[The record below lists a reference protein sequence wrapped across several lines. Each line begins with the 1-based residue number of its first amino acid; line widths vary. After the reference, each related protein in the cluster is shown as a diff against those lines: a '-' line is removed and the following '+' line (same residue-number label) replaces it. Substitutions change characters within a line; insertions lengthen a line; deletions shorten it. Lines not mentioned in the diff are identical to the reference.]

1 MRRENGLGETEA
13 SCSSERREE
22 EKQAQS
28 SDTSTEATAA
38 QTSTSRRKVRFHP
51 SISQVV
57 VTLPTLREIDEDQKR
72 RLWWSLSDYEVF
84 TDTARNISREVRRHP
99 GLTSGLDE
107 AFRKALLASK
117 HVDQVEEAMQQIPL
131 DPGLAHWCTHGHS
144 RRGLERWGSQYHG
157 TSRTDAT
164 DSSKSTVVNL
174 NLSGD
179 ELAREA
185 SRLSLSSRVFAR
197 MMGEADEAAA
207 IRTHT
212 ELRRWSGGAT
222 MRVQAMHRTSSL
234 PLRGLVRT
242 NL

>member
-1 MRRENGLGETEA
+1 MLIILRKKI
-13 SCSSERREE
+13 SS
-22 EKQAQS
+22 A
-28 SDTSTEATAA
+28 
-38 QTSTSRRKVRFHP
+38 
-51 SISQVV
+51 
-57 VTLPTLREIDEDQKR
+57 EI
-72 RLWWSLSDYEVF
+72 SLSYSPSLVVF
-84 TDTARNISREVRRHP
+84 FIIY
-99 GLTSGLDE
+99 L
-107 AFRKALLASK
+107 
-117 HVDQVEEAMQQIPL
+117 Q
-131 DPGLAHWCTHGHS
+131 GLAHWCTHGHS

>member
-57 VTLPTLREIDEDQKR
+57 VTLPNLREIDEDQKR

-117 HVDQVEEAMQQIPL
+117 HVDQVEEAMRQIPL
-131 DPGLAHWCTHGHS
+131 DPVSLQFCFLLLHHVD
-144 RRGLERWGSQYHG
+144 Y
-157 TSRTDAT
+157 TS
-164 DSSKSTVVNL
+164 
-174 NLSGD
+174 
-179 ELAREA
+179 
-185 SRLSLSSRVFAR
+185 
-197 MMGEADEAAA
+197 
-207 IRTHT
+207 
-212 ELRRWSGGAT
+212 
-222 MRVQAMHRTSSL
+222 
-234 PLRGLVRT
+234 
-242 NL
+242 